1 MPRYFFDVRDG
12 DRIDRDE
19 SGIVLPDVGK
29 VWEVAV
35 PMVDEIAAAK
45 RHLQPPHAIA
55 VVVRDEAGT
64 VVYRSDHVGRRSVET
79 A

>member
-12 DRIDRDE
+12 DRYSRDE
-19 SGIVLPDVGK
+19 RGISLPEVGK

-35 PMVDEIAAAK
+35 PMVDEIARAK
-45 RHLQPPHAIA
+45 QHLHPPHAVS
-55 VVVRDEAGT
+55 VVVRDEQGS
-64 VVYRSDHVGRRSVET
+64 VVYRSDHVGRREGET